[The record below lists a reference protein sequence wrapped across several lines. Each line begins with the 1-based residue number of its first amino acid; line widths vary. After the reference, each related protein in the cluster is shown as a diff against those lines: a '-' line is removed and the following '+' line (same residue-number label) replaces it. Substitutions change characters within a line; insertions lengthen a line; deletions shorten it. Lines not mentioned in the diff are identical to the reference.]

1 MYRSY
6 YGLKL
11 KPFSITPDPK
21 FLYMSPGHKEALAH
35 LLYGLKEASGF
46 VVITGEVGTGKT
58 TILNAFLLKLP
69 PRMPKVVV
77 KNPHI
82 RPDNLYF
89 LLGEAIGIPED
100 KRTRDHIHAY
110 EERLKTIGGA
120 VLIVDESQGLS
131 LEMLEEI
138 RLLSNLE
145 TTNEK
150 LVQIMLLG
158 QQELNEKL
166 RSPQLRQLKQ
176 RIGIKYHIPP
186 LDSSETRDYID
197 HRLRIA
203 GYEPRERPLF
213 TVSALAEVYRYT
225 RGFPRLINIVC
236 DSVLISAYTENQKQ
250 ITAQMVR
257 KVVSELESTYSPKTG
272 GRQPTLKAAP
282 QTDVREWLMRAG
294 YLLVLVLAMAGV
306 VWLFSPGS
314 PEAPTSAHEPPAADN
329 TVSGAEEVKPRPE
342 TARGPQGS
350 SGDTGP
356 SSVRKEPETAPAP
369 APPARYS
376 RNEAQSPDAGSA
388 WSGTE
393 APPARPAGNAAEP
406 SPAESQTAL
415 LEPVQELMP
424 ENVPLRDEEGSVE
437 HPVPPS
443 LVEPAKPQGTVIVV
457 ALGDTVAQLAADYYG
472 RFDSE
477 ILRAVKQA
485 NPDLRNVD
493 LIYEGQKIFLP
504 QVNIAPQIIYS
515 VSVASYHSMNEAKAV
530 FLDLIGKGY
539 AATIY
544 PYLDDNKNTW
554 YRITIGTFTRR
565 QEAIDYSKDLL
576 GKGFFYARPV
586 KVSTEE

>member
-1 MYRSY
+1 MYRNY
-6 YGLKL
+6 FGLKL
-11 KPFSITPDPK
+11 KPFSITPDPR

-82 RPDNLYF
+82 KPENLYF
-89 LLGEAIGIPED
+89 LLGEAIGVPEE
-100 KRTRDHIHAY
+100 KRSRDY
-110 EERLKTIGGA
+110 VQVFEDRLKAIGGA

-186 LDSSETRDYID
+186 LDSNETKDYID
-197 HRLRIA
+197 HRLRVA

-213 TVSALAEVYRYT
+213 TVSALSEIYRYT

-236 DSVLISAYTENQKQ
+236 DSVLIAAYTENHRQ

-272 GRQPTLKAAP
+272 GKHTPVLKIRRQGQMPVWAVRAACLG
-282 QTDVREWLMRAG
+282 VLFLVAAG
-294 YLLVLVLAMAGV
+294 A
-306 VWLFSPGS
+306 VWLLYPGEQEHLLPAAGQGLADQPATEAVDVTVQREEATEPQS
-314 PEAPTSAHEPPAADN
+314 RELSAKHPQVTPPEPEKEAPSEEEPAASRGRTAALTREKMILKD
-329 TVSGAEEVKPRPE
+329 EEDAGGNLIP
-342 TARGPQGS
+342 
-350 SGDTGP
+350 P
-356 SSVRKEPETAPAP
+356 SNVEPE
-369 APPARYS
+369 R
-376 RNEAQSPDAGSA
+376 
-388 WSGTE
+388 
-393 APPARPAGNAAEP
+393 
-406 SPAESQTAL
+406 
-415 LEPVQELMP
+415 
-424 ENVPLRDEEGSVE
+424 
-437 HPVPPS
+437 
-443 LVEPAKPQGTVIVV
+443 PQGTVVV
-457 ALGDTVAQLAADYYG
+457 VVPGDTVAQLAADYYG

-504 QVNIAPQIIYS
+504 QVNIAPQVIYS

-530 FLDLIGKGY
+530 FLDLVGKGY
-539 AATIY
+539 QTTIY
-544 PYLDDNKNTW
+544 PYLDDNRNTW
-554 YRITIGTFTRR
+554 YRITIGTFTER
-565 QEAIDYSKDLL
+565 QDAINYSKELL
-576 GKGFFYARPV
+576 DKGFFYARPV